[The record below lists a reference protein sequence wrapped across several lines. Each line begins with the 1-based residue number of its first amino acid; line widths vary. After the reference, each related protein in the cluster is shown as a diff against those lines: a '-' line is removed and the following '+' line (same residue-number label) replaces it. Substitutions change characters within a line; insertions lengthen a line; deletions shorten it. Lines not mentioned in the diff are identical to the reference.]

1 MSQICLTNRHPLLHS
16 FKIILPPNRKSA
28 GTFEIADN
36 LSNKL
41 VVLYKWFEMFYII
54 LTSLVMISGFIQDTG
69 LVQGILKG
77 VCVNAQ
83 TRRKL
88 EGTLTLKIFQ
98 VSAIKKNKIKSFI
111 LTCKCCTHN
120 TINIYFA
127 CMCWC
132 HWLSETA
139 FAQGFKQTSTIP
151 PVTSPQTCSKNS
163 PNPFTANE
171 GKPPIW
177 LKKLKTQYPF
187 QYIAT
192 LFHTAR

>member
-88 EGTLTLKIFQ
+88 EGTLTLNIPTF
-98 VSAIKKNKIKSFI
+98 SYKKEQN
-111 LTCKCCTHN
+111 
-120 TINIYFA
+120 
-127 CMCWC
+127 
-132 HWLSETA
+132 
-139 FAQGFKQTSTIP
+139 
-151 PVTSPQTCSKNS
+151 
-163 PNPFTANE
+163 
-171 GKPPIW
+171 
-177 LKKLKTQYPF
+177 
-187 QYIAT
+187 
-192 LFHTAR
+192 